1 MEPILYKYVPKR
13 LEDFYNDT
21 HTLQFIKTMIGINN
35 LNILLLGSSGVGKT
49 SLLNTIVSE
58 YYKDIDL
65 SIYKNNILYINNL
78 NEQGISYYRN
88 ELKFFCKS
96 SSLIKNKKKIVLID
110 ELDLINE
117 Q

>member
-58 YYKDIDL
+58 YYKDIDFN
-65 SIYKNNILYINNL
+65 KNSLTLLHGGLVIIQSTCLLY
-78 NEQGISYYRN
+78 
-88 ELKFFCKS
+88 
-96 SSLIKNKKKIVLID
+96 NKKSLFSDIS
-110 ELDLINE
+110 